1 MEPWQLIVVLAAIFA
16 SCIAVCVAVSN
27 SKKNNG
33 NVQAER
39 FDELKNDLFSQMD
52 ELSHDFDRAI
62 EGMRVNLG
70 ENLTL
75 RVDVLSKQMH
85 EKQSAFESIMKERLD
100 STNRRITDGLDG
112 IIKRVDSFALHSE
125 ERYKSF
131 EAGCIDQMNVI
142 NTTLHRSLDT
152 LRESNDKHLDD
163 IRGIVDEK
171 LQRTLNE
178 RITESFKLVNDRLAE
193 VYKGLGEMQALASG
207 VGDLKRVL
215 SNVKTRGTLGEIQL
229 GAILDEILA
238 PEQFER
244 NFDARKSKSNERVE
258 FAIRMPYDGKES
270 VFLPID
276 SKFPAD
282 TFIQLTDA
290 YESGNPDTVASARKN
305 LCDTL
310 RKCAKD
316 IRDKYINPPRTTDFA
331 IMFLPTEG
339 LYAEAVKLGLVEK
352 LQSEF
357 KVNIAGPSTM
367 AALLNS
373 LQMGFKTLA
382 IQKRSSE
389 VWEILATIKKEFEN
403 FSKVLDKTQKALN
416 SANNELESLVGVR
429 TRQIIRALKKVE
441 QLPQNDAKLL
451 DTIDIDDEE

>member
-1 MEPWQLIVVLAAIFA
+1 MEPWQLIVVLAAI
-16 SCIAVCVAVSN
+16 AVSCFVICIVI
-27 SKKNNG
+27 SRKNGG
-33 NVQAER
+33 NDGQQAAR
-39 FDELKNDLFSQMD
+39 FDELKNDLFFQMN

-62 EGMRVNLG
+62 ETMRANLG
-70 ENLTL
+70 ENLSL
-75 RVDVLSKQMH
+75 RVDSLSRQMH
-85 EKQSAFESIMKERLD
+85 EKQNALESIMKERLD
-100 STNRRITDGLDG
+100 STERRLSDGLDG
-112 IIKRVDSFALHSE
+112 IAKRIDSSALHSE

-131 EAGCIDQMNVI
+131 ETGCIEQMNAI

-152 LRESNDKHLDD
+152 LRESNDKRLDE

-193 VYKGLGEMQALASG
+193 VYKGLGEMQSLASG

-244 NFDARKSKSNERVE
+244 NFDARKSKNNERVE
-258 FAIRMPYDGKES
+258 FAIRMPYDGKEG
-270 VFLPID
+270 VYLPID

-282 TFIQLTDA
+282 TFVQLMDA
-290 YESGNPDTVASARKN
+290 YESGNPDTVAAAKKN

-339 LYAEAVKLGLVEK
+339 LYAEAVKLSLVEK

-389 VWEILATIKKEFEN
+389 VWEILASIKKEFESFN
-403 FSKVLDKTQKALN
+403 KVLDKTQKALN
-416 SANNELESLVGVR
+416 SANNELEALIGVR
-429 TRQIIRALKKVE
+429 TRQIMRALKKVE
-441 QLPQNDAKLL
+441 QLPQNDTKLL
-451 DTIDIDDEE
+451 DSIDVDDEE

>member
-1 MEPWQLIVVLAAIFA
+1 MEPWQLIVVLAAIAVFCFVI
-16 SCIAVCVAVSN
+16 CIVISR
-27 SKKNNG
+27 KNGG
-33 NVQAER
+33 NDGQQAAR
-39 FDELKNDLFSQMD
+39 FDELKDDLFFQMN

-62 EGMRVNLG
+62 ETMRANLG
-70 ENLTL
+70 ENLSL
-75 RVDVLSKQMH
+75 RVDSLSRQMH
-85 EKQSAFESIMKERLD
+85 EKQNALESIMKERLD
-100 STNRRITDGLDG
+100 SSDRRLSDGLDG
-112 IIKRVDSFALHSE
+112 IAKRVDSSALHSE

-131 EAGCIDQMNVI
+131 ETGCIEQMNAI

-152 LRESNDKHLDD
+152 LRESNDKRIDE

-193 VYKGLGEMQALASG
+193 VYKGLGEMQSLASG

-244 NFDARKSKSNERVE
+244 NFDARKSKNNERVE
-258 FAIRMPYDGKES
+258 FAIRMPYDGKEG
-270 VFLPID
+270 VYLPID
-276 SKFPAD
+276 SKVPAD
-282 TFIQLTDA
+282 TFVQLMDA
-290 YESGNPDTVASARKN
+290 YESGNPDTVAAAKKN

-339 LYAEAVKLGLVEK
+339 LYAEAVKLSLVEK

-389 VWEILATIKKEFEN
+389 VWEILASIKKEFESFN
-403 FSKVLDKTQKALN
+403 KVLDKTQKALN
-416 SANNELESLVGVR
+416 SANNELEALIGVR
-429 TRQIIRALKKVE
+429 TRQIMRALKKVE
-441 QLPQNDAKLL
+441 QLPQNDTKLL
-451 DTIDIDDEE
+451 DSIGVDDEE